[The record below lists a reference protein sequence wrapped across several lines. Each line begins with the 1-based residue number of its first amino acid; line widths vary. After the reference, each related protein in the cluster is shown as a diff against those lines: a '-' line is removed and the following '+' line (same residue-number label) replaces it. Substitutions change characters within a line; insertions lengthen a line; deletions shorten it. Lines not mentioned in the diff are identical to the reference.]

1 MKQILLLSIICG
13 GILIAV
19 VLAIR
24 SERRKKFYVNTFAET
39 YEQHSV
45 KESLEFMLSLYKR
58 TDKEY
63 KAVNKALYYLDHS
76 IMRDYETAFRFI
88 EKDMKCRE
96 LKLIHQKILDEEKS
110 KMVLSLP
117 YPKMGYD
124 GNMIVH

>member
-45 KESLEFMLSLYKR
+45 KESLEFILSLYKR

-88 EKDMKCRE
+88 KTKGESPC
-96 LKLIHQKILDEEKS
+96 L
-110 KMVLSLP
+110 
-117 YPKMGYD
+117 
-124 GNMIVH
+124 